1 MAEMSKEEEFATKV
15 FQNLI
20 LPRGPVSSVKIR
32 TFKKFLSEGDEPL
45 KQNESI
51 EVDEDQYI
59 TLVCQ
64 TTFDQVKNLKFE
76 CPKCDFEFKQIGGLT
91 KHMSLLHPEP
101 VVKLTIQ
108 ENEIV
113 ELPSSPP
120 LQKSEPTLIQYCVAS
135 DKILELK
142 PPENEIIANLEPITV
157 VKKCSKSLLKLKE
170 NSALDKPLPFQCVIC
185 KTSFNWSSSLKRHNT
200 TIHNKK
206 YFECLEN
213 HCHFK
218 ASQKKELL
226 HHIVE
231 KHRSR
236 TSSKTLAPSSVLTSS
251 HEIKKLNF
259 ESRKKHF
266 QCFVSPCKY
275 KSEKRADVFR
285 HVATCHPGT
294 RVLSAGIKPK
304 TSRTY

>member
-1 MAEMSKEEEFATKV
+1 MSLFVWTMAKMSKEEEFATKV

-45 KQNESI
+45 KRNESI

-91 KHMSLLHPEP
+91 KHMSLFHPEP

-113 ELPSSPP
+113 EVPSSPP
-120 LQKSEPTLIQYCVAS
+120 PPKSEPTMIQYCVAS
-135 DKILELK
+135 DQILELK
-142 PPENEIIANLEPITV
+142 PPENEIIANLEPITD
-157 VKKCSKSLLKLKE
+157 VKKCSKSLLRPKG
-170 NSALDKPLPFQCVIC
+170 NSALPFQCVIC

-218 ASQKKELL
+218 ASRKKDLL
-226 HHIVE
+226 HHVVQ

-236 TSSKTLAPSSVLTSS
+236 TLNP
-251 HEIKKLNF
+251 EIRKLNF
-259 ESRKKHF
+259 EGRKKYF

-275 KSEKRADVFR
+275 QSEKRADIFR
-285 HVATCHPGT
+285 HVASCHPGT
-294 RVLSAGIKPK
+294 RVLSAGIKPR
-304 TSRTY
+304 TTRTY

>member
-1 MAEMSKEEEFATKV
+1 MDVA
-15 FQNLI
+15 
-20 LPRGPVSSVKIR
+20 
-32 TFKKFLSEGDEPL
+32 
-45 KQNESI
+45 
-51 EVDEDQYI
+51 
-59 TLVCQ
+59 
-64 TTFDQVKNLKFE
+64 
-76 CPKCDFEFKQIGGLT
+76 
-91 KHMSLLHPEP
+91 
-101 VVKLTIQ
+101 
-108 ENEIV
+108 
-113 ELPSSPP
+113 PP

-157 VKKCSKSLLKLKE
+157 GKKCSKSLLKPKE

-226 HHIVE
+226 HHAVQ

-236 TSSKTLAPSSVLTSS
+236 TSN
-251 HEIKKLNF
+251 HEIRKLNF
-259 ESRKKHF
+259 QNRKKYF

-275 KSEKRADVFR
+275 QSEKQADVFR
-285 HVATCHPGT
+285 HVAACHPGT

-304 TSRTY
+304 TTQTY

>member
-1 MAEMSKEEEFATKV
+1 VCLFVWTMAEMSKEEEFATKV

-45 KQNESI
+45 KRNESI

-91 KHMSLLHPEP
+91 KHMSLFHPEP

-113 ELPSSPP
+113 EVPSSPP
-120 LQKSEPTLIQYCVAS
+120 PPKSEPTMIQYCVAS
-135 DKILELK
+135 DQILELK
-142 PPENEIIANLEPITV
+142 PPENEIIANLEPITD
-157 VKKCSKSLLKLKE
+157 VKKCSKSLLRPKG
-170 NSALDKPLPFQCVIC
+170 NSALPFQCVIC

-218 ASQKKELL
+218 ASRKKDLL
-226 HHIVE
+226 HHVVQ

-236 TSSKTLAPSSVLTSS
+236 TLNP
-251 HEIKKLNF
+251 EIRKLNF
-259 ESRKKHF
+259 EGRKKYF

-275 KSEKRADVFR
+275 QSEKRADIFR
-285 HVATCHPGT
+285 HVASCHPGT
-294 RVLSAGIKPK
+294 RVLSAGIKPR
-304 TSRTY
+304 TTRTY